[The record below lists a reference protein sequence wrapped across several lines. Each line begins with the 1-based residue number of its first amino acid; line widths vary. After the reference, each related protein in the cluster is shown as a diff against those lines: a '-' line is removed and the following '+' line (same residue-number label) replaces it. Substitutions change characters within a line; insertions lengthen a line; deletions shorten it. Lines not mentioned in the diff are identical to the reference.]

1 MNEIILEY
9 LVGPN
14 PTTTSVR
21 KFIVNVCILLT
32 DIPNIAK
39 AREDRLTLVIV
50 QSCRSC
56 GGEEIVV
63 GSVLNMVVGT

>member
-9 LVGPN
+9 LIGPN
-14 PTTTSVR
+14 STTTSVR
-21 KFIVNVCILLT
+21 IFVVNLCILLT
-32 DIPNIAK
+32 EIPNIAK

-50 QSCRSC
+50 QSCRSR

-63 GSVLNMVVGT
+63 GTVLIMVVGT